1 MPSCSMPGQEI
12 GARSREPHRH
22 VRLWHTVTGTPASLG
37 RGPSV
42 LTALLVVSSFLA
54 STALQGQVPFKPA
67 DGPAKPVRDP
77 VTVRGCLDGRWLRIT
92 EHDIAELSGVRDVR
106 LKGPRALMQ
115 QIQDE
120 IGTYV
125 EVTGL
130 IDLPPGD
137 RIEGHKQYKVGSRTK
152 VAIGMTGEQTNPKAV
167 SGTPAPPT
175 LDVQGFEPL
184 GDRCP
189 GK

>member
-1 MPSCSMPGQEI
+1 
-12 GARSREPHRH
+12 
-22 VRLWHTVTGTPASLG
+22 VLSL
-37 RGPSV
+37 
-42 LTALLVVSSFLA
+42 LLVLSLLA
-54 STALQGQVPFKPA
+54 PTPVAQTPLPPKPA
-67 DGPAKPVRDP
+67 DGPKKPDKDP

-92 EHDIAELSGVRDVR
+92 EHDVAELSGVRDVR

-130 IDLPPGD
+130 IELPPGD
-137 RIEGHKQYKVGSRTK
+137 RIEGHKQYKVGTRTK
-152 VAIGMTGEQTNPKAV
+152 VSIGATGEQTNPGAV
-167 SGTPAPPT
+167 SGTPSPT
-175 LDVQGFEPL
+175 TLEVQSFEPL

-189 GK
+189 GR

>member
-1 MPSCSMPGQEI
+1 
-12 GARSREPHRH
+12 
-22 VRLWHTVTGTPASLG
+22 
-37 RGPSV
+37 V
-42 LTALLVVSSFLA
+42 LTRLLLFSLFA
-54 STALQGQVPFKPA
+54 AAATPQGQVPHQPA

-77 VTVRGCLDGRWLRIT
+77 ITVRGCLDGRWLRIT
-92 EHDIAELSGVRDVR
+92 EHDVAELSGVRDVR

-115 QIQDE
+115 QIEDE

-130 IDLPPGD
+130 IELPPGD
-137 RIEGHKQYKVGSRTK
+137 RIEGHQQYKVGSRTK
-152 VAIGMTGEQTNPKAV
+152 VSIGAKGEQTNPKAV

-175 LDVQGFEPL
+175 LDVQGVEPL

-189 GK
+189 GH